1 VRRTAFAPG
10 IDFAAALDSADAL
23 AKYRRAFD
31 LPRTGGKGLVYLCGH
46 SLGPLPKQARRAVE
60 VELERW
66 AKLGVEAHFEG
77 KNPWYSYHE
86 RFAAPLARLV
96 GAHAD
101 EVVAMNSLTVNL
113 HLMLATFY
121 QPKTKRAKIVIE
133 RGAFPSDRYA
143 VQSALRQHGLDPKTH
158 LLELEGA
165 GSVGVRDRKLIE
177 TGELELLLA
186 ERADEIALVLLPG
199 VQFLT
204 GQALALDEFTRIAQR
219 YDCRIGFDLAH
230 AVGNVPLALH
240 DSGADFAV
248 WCSYK
253 YLNAGP
259 GAIGGCF
266 VHRRWHARAGIPRLA
281 GWWGHDP
288 VTRFVLRDEIV
299 PMRGAQAWQ
308 LSNPPILAMAP
319 LAASLALFEAATP
332 RALRRKSVR
341 LTGYLEKLLEHEL
354 GERVRILTP
363 RAANARGAQLS
374 VRVDVEPKQLDSV
387 RAALR
392 AAGVVVDWR
401 DGAILRMAPAPLYNR
416 YRDVHAAVQ
425 ALRRALER
433 K

>member
-1 VRRTAFAPG
+1 MRTTAFAPG
-10 IDFAAALDSADAL
+10 IDFAAALDSADVL
-23 AKYRRAFD
+23 APYRRAFD
-31 LPRTGGKGLVYLCGH
+31 LPRSGRKGLVYLCGH
-46 SLGPLPKQARRAVE
+46 SLGPLPKQARRAVD

-66 AKLGVEAHFEG
+66 ARLGVEAHFGG
-77 KNPWYSYHE
+77 KEPWYSYHE

-96 GAHAD
+96 GAYAD

-121 QPKTKRAKIVIE
+121 RPGGKRTKIVIE
-133 RGAFPSDRYA
+133 HGAFPSDRYA
-143 VQSALRQHGLDPKTH
+143 VQSQLRHHGLDPKTH
-158 LLELEGA
+158 LLELGGA
-165 GSVGVRDRKLIE
+165 APAGVRERKLLE

-186 ERADEIALVLLPG
+186 ERGDEIALVLLPG

-204 GQALALDEFTRIAQR
+204 GQALALEEFTRIAQR
-219 YDCRIGFDLAH
+219 YDCHIGFDLAH

-240 DSGADFAV
+240 ASNADFAV

-266 VHRRWHARAGIPRLA
+266 VHRRWHQSPGPSRLE
-281 GWWGHDP
+281 GWWGHDSA
-288 VTRFVLRDEIV
+288 TRFALRDEIV
-299 PMRGAQAWQ
+299 PMPGAQAWQ

-319 LAASLALFEAATP
+319 LAASLAIFEAATL
-332 RALRRKSVR
+332 RALRKKSVR
-341 LTGYLEKLLEHEL
+341 LTGYLERLLEHEL
-354 GERVRILTP
+354 GDRARILTP
-363 RAANARGAQLS
+363 RDSNARGAQLS
-374 VRVDVEPKQLDSV
+374 VRVEVEPKDLDGV

-401 DGAILRMAPAPLYNR
+401 DGDVLRMAPAPLYNR